1 MKGEVG
7 GRPRSLETA
16 SGKLAPGAANA
27 ADGAQHWLVGGGE
40 MARLIKVMD
49 WSKTPLGVIGSWPQ
63 SLRTLVSLVQ
73 ASNSPISL
81 AWGKGHA
88 QIYNDGYWPICGAKH
103 PQSMGQDFRVC
114 WASAWPVIGEAYET
128 AWSGRSAY
136 LEKMR
141 MFLDRHGFLEETWFT
156 FSFSPVTDESGGVG
170 GLFHPVTEMTAQ
182 MLSERRTH
190 TLRELASRA
199 GRARTS
205 EQAFALSEQVLGEAQ
220 LDLPFTL
227 CYLVDRDAR
236 QARRVGQTGI
246 LPGSP
251 QAPDTVDLRAPQERP
266 WPITRVAETGLARHV
281 EDAQER
287 LAGASVGP
295 YAELPR
301 HAVVLPVLVPG
312 SDYPAAVVVLGL
324 SPRLIVDEAYRT
336 FCDLVAAGV
345 GAALANARAYEHER
359 EKVEQLAA
367 IDRAKTAFF
376 GNVSHEF
383 RTPLTL
389 ILGPIEDAVGRA
401 QGSLSGDD
409 LHAVHRSALRMLR
422 LVNSLLDFARIEA
435 GRLQASFE
443 PTDLAALTT
452 GLAASFRSLVESAGL
467 QLHVSCPPLP
477 ELLYVDRGQWEQ
489 IVLNLLSNAF
499 KFTLEGQISVHLALS
514 GGRAVLTVS
523 DTGTGI
529 PEQELPRLFERFHR
543 VEGARGRSF
552 EGSGIGL
559 ALVQELVHLHGG
571 SVRVHSALG
580 RGSTFEVAIPCG
592 REHLPPG
599 RVVEGAPARVQT
611 EASNAYLLEASFWG
625 NGAVQAA
632 PPTLRPP
639 GSAGLGSSPPP
650 STAAGHILVAD
661 DNADMREYVR
671 RLLAPR
677 WRVVAVEDG
686 AAALR
691 AAQAQPPELVLSD
704 VMMPNL
710 DGVALLRALRAD
722 ARTAHVPVLLLS
734 ARAGEEAVV
743 AGLETGADD
752 YLVKPFSARELL
764 SRVGTHLELSRMRR
778 QATEAAHELAET
790 RAALLH
796 DVQLKNDELESFSYS
811 VSHDLRSPLRSIAG
825 FSKILLEDYAPQL
838 DAPARRHLERICA
851 ATAHMGALI
860 DGLLALS
867 RVGRAELQLER
878 VDVSREA
885 SAVVAELRRSDP
897 ERTGT
902 LEIQPELS
910 AWADARLTRVVLDN
924 LLGNAWK
931 FTSRTHAPRIELGA
945 ESRDGEQ
952 VFCVRDN
959 GAGFDMQY
967 AHNLFCPF
975 RRLHHQA
982 DFPGTGVGLAT
993 VQRVVQRHGG
1003 RIWAESREGHGAA
1016 FFFTLAA
1023 RAPALDG
1030 AARNR

>member
-1 MKGEVG
+1 M
-7 GRPRSLETA
+7 SLEAA
-16 SGKLAPGAANA
+16 SRGASIGSVA
-27 ADGAQHWLVGGGE
+27 AEQHWLVGGGE
-40 MARLIKVMD
+40 MARLIKVLD
-49 WSKTPLGVIGSWPQ
+49 WSKTPLGPIGAWPQ

-103 PQSMGQDFRVC
+103 PQSMGQDFRAC

-190 TLRELASRA
+190 TLRELASR
-199 GRARTS
+199 GSRARTS
-205 EQAFALSEQVLGEAQ
+205 QQAFALSEQVLGEAE
-220 LDLPFTL
+220 LDLPFML

-236 QARRVGQTGI
+236 LARLVGRTGI

-251 QAPDTVDLRAPQERP
+251 LSPETLELRAAEERP
-266 WPITRVAETGLARHV
+266 WPIARVAETGLARHV
-281 EDAQER
+281 DDVHER
-287 LAGASVGP
+287 LAAARVGP
-295 YAELPR
+295 YPEPPR
-301 HAVVLPVLVPG
+301 HAMVLPVLVPG
-312 SDYPAAVVVLGL
+312 SEYPAAVIVLGL
-324 SPRLIVDEAYRT
+324 SSRSIVDEAYRS

-345 GAALANARAYEHER
+345 GVALANARAYEHER

-376 GNVSHEF
+376 SNVSHEF

-389 ILGPIEDAVGRA
+389 ILGPIDDALHRE
-401 QGSLSGDD
+401 QGSLAGEE
-409 LHAVHRSALRMLR
+409 LHAVQRNALRLLR

-443 PTDLAALTT
+443 PTDLAALTA
-452 GLAASFRSLVESAGL
+452 GLAASFRSLVESSGL
-467 QLHVSCPPLP
+467 RLSVSCPPLP
-477 ELLYVDRGQWEQ
+477 ELFYVDRGQWEQ

-499 KFTLEGQISVHLALS
+499 KFTFQGQISVRLSLS
-514 GGRAVLTVS
+514 GGRALLAVS

-529 PEQELPRLFERFHR
+529 PEHELPRLFERFHR

-559 ALVQELVHLHGG
+559 ALVQELVHQHGG
-571 SVRVHSALG
+571 SVRVDSTPG
-580 RGSTFEVAIPCG
+580 RGSTFEVSIPCG
-592 REHLPPG
+592 RQHLPTA
-599 RVVEGAPARVQT
+599 RVVDVAPARVQT
-611 EASNAYLLEASFWG
+611 EARNAYLLEASLWSQG
-625 NGAVQAA
+625 GPQPVAA
-632 PPTLRPP
+632 SPSSRP
-639 GSAGLGSSPPP
+639 SSGSSPP
-650 STAAGHILVAD
+650 SAEAAAEARILVVD
-661 DNADMREYVR
+661 DNADMRAYVQ
-671 RLLAPR
+671 RLLAAR
-677 WRVVAVEDG
+677 WSVETAEDG
-686 AAALR
+686 RVALQSALAR
-691 AAQAQPPELVLSD
+691 PPELVLSD
-704 VMMPNL
+704 VMMPHL
-710 DGVALLRALRAD
+710 DGVALLQALRAD
-722 ARTAHVPVLLLS
+722 ARTAHVPVVLLS

-764 SRVGTHLELSRMRR
+764 SRVSTHLELSRMRR
-778 QATEAAHELAET
+778 RAADAAHELAET
-790 RAALLH
+790 RATLLG
-796 DVQLKNDELESFSYS
+796 DLQLKNDELESFSYS

-825 FSKILLEDYAPQL
+825 FSKILLDDYASRL
-838 DAPARRHLERICA
+838 DAEARRHLERICA
-851 ATAHMGALI
+851 ATVHMGALI

-867 RVGRAELQLER
+867 HVGRAELHLER

-885 SAVVAELRRSDP
+885 SAVAAELRRGDP
-897 ERTGT
+897 ERAATI
-902 LEIQPELS
+902 EVQPHLT
-910 AWADARLTRVVLDN
+910 ARADARLTRVVLDN

-931 FTSRTHAPRIELGA
+931 FTSRTHAPHIQLGV
-945 ESRDGEQ
+945 ETRDGEQ
-952 VFCVRDN
+952 VFYVRDN

-975 RRLHHQA
+975 RRLHRQTE
-982 DFPGTGVGLAT
+982 FPGTGVGLAT

-1003 RIWAESREGHGAA
+1003 RIWAESAEGKGAV

-1023 RAPALDG
+1023 RTPPDAG
-1030 AARNR
+1030 AAGSADAPR